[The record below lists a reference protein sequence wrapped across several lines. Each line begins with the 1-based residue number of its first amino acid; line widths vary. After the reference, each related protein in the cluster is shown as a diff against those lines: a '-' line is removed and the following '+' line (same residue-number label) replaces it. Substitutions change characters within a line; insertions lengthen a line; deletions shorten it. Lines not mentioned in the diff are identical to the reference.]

1 MRVPEDMRTRI
12 TWLMALVMAALLGQQ
27 AARAADAKLALPNFQ
42 ALESKASETVSIT
55 LDSSLI
61 AMAARYLDSDK
72 PEDAAA
78 RRAIAGITGIYVRS
92 FTFDSD
98 FAYPKADVDSVRRQ
112 LSAPGWQQLVQV
124 HSRKDHNDV
133 DVYIR
138 VEGNKAN
145 GLTIIAS
152 EPREFTIVNIVGTID
167 LQKLHELEG
176 HFGIPKMDLT
186 DKK

>member
-61 AMAARYLDSDK
+61 AMAARFLDSGK

-112 LSAPGWQQLVQV
+112 LSAPWQQLVQV
-124 HSRKDHNDV
+124 HSRKEHNDV

-138 VEGNKAN
+138 VEGNRAN
-145 GLTIIAS
+145 GLAIIAS
-152 EPREFTIVNIVGTID
+152 EPREFTVVNIVGSID

-176 HFGIPKMDLT
+176 HFGIPQLDLT